1 MNEYHVVS
9 AKRMGWDNGDKS
21 YEDFFFPADKY
32 TRDSAMESFRRV
44 KKDTLKNNHW
54 YTYTA
59 FEYEGEVFYSIE
71 YRGIATEDELIREG
85 VL

>member
-1 MNEYHVVS
+1 MLVNDL
-9 AKRMGWDNGDKS
+9 A
-21 YEDFFFPADKY
+21 
-32 TRDSAMESFRRV
+32 ESFIASTSSFSEYLTSVRDEI